1 MEVEPANTG
10 HGVRRATVADR
21 DLVHVLVRE
30 FYEIDGHHYDR
41 PHIDGALISLL
52 TDDANGQ
59 LWLVVEDSGAAV
71 GYAVVTW
78 SFSLESGGRD
88 CILDEIYVRDRGSG
102 LGGLLLERAL
112 VEARAAGARA
122 VFLETEK
129 HNRRVAS
136 FYRRHGFVDDDSVWM
151 SRSL

>member
-1 MEVEPANTG
+1 VSTFAPTEGTI
-10 HGVRRATVADR
+10 RRATPTDR
-21 DLVHVLVRE
+21 DVVHVLVRE
-30 FYEIDGHHYDR
+30 FYEIDRHPYDEQ
-41 PHIDGALISLL
+41 HVDGALTSLL

-59 LWLVVEDSGAAV
+59 VWLVLDEGEAAV

-78 SFSLESGGRD
+78 SYSLESGGRD

-102 LGGLLLERAL
+102 LGALLLQRAV